1 MAFSIFDLWVSV
13 LACVVVA
20 AVFFLPLAAPRL
32 VALWRLG
39 GPAARIWLGAGLA
52 VLVGLCV
59 ATWALASGAEGQK
72 RAAALGLGAAVL
84 AGPGAALSAQQ
95 RALLAGAPW
104 LNTPPLSPQD
114 LKGKVVL
121 VNFWTYSCIN
131 SLRVIPYVRAWAEK
145 YQGQGLVV
153 IGVHTPEFEFEKDLA
168 NVRRASAFYGVS
180 YPVVL
185 DSQRRIWR
193 AFNNE
198 AWPAL
203 YFLGPDGR
211 VRRQV
216 LGEGGYD
223 QSERLIQ
230 TMLAERN
237 GAPAAGGLTRVDGQ
251 GAEAAPDERD
261 LGSPETYVGYARASG
276 FASPGGIRPD
286 ESRTY
291 SGVVA
296 LGLNRWSLAG
306 DWNVGE
312 EFATLNQADGRI
324 AYRFHARDLHL
335 ILAPPASGQPMRF
348 RITIDGKAP
357 GADHGV
363 DTDAAGLGRVV
374 EPRMYQLVRQVRPV
388 AAHTFEIQFLDPGV
402 RAYDFTFG

>member
-1 MAFSIFDLWVSV
+1 MSLYSIGLWAGV
-13 LACVVVA
+13 LAAGVVTV
-20 AVFFLPLAAPRL
+20 VSFLPFATPRL
-32 VALWRLG
+32 VEMWKQGGVRTRVRLAAALAILG
-39 GPAARIWLGAGLA
+39 
-52 VLVGLCV
+52 VLTLT
-59 ATWALASGAEGQK
+59 TWALAAGAESQR
-72 RAAALGLGAAVL
+72 RAAAVGLGAAAL

-95 RALLAGAPW
+95 RALLNGSPW
-104 LNTPPLSPQD
+104 LNAPALGAKD
-114 LKGKVVL
+114 LRGKVVL

-145 YQGQGLVV
+145 YRGQGLVV
-153 IGVHTPEFEFEKDLA
+153 IGVHTPEFEFEKDPV
-168 NVRRASAFYGVS
+168 NVGRAAAYYGVD

-185 DSQRRIWR
+185 DSDYRIWR

-230 TMLAERN
+230 KLLAEVS
-237 GAPAAGGLTRVDGQ
+237 GVPASGGLSTVNGR
-251 GAEAAPDERD
+251 GAEAPADERE

-276 FASPGGIRPD
+276 FASAGGIKRD
-286 ESRTY
+286 KRTAY
-291 SGVVA
+291 SGVA
-296 LGLNRWSLAG
+296 GLGVNRWGLSG
-306 DWNVGE
+306 IWRVGE
-312 EFATLNQADGRI
+312 EFATLEQESGRI

-335 ILAPPASGQPMRF
+335 ILAPPADGRPIRF

-363 DTDAAGLGRVV
+363 DVDAAGLGRVV
-374 EPRMYQLVRQVRPV
+374 APRMYQLVRQARPV
-388 AAHTFEIQFLDPGV
+388 SARTFEIEFLDPGV